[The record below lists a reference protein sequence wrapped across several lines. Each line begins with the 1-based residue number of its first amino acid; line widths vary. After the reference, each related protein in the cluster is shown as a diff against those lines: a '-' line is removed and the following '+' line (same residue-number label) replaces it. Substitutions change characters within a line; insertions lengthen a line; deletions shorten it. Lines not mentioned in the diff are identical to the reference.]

1 MDTQQRIENLLDQ
14 LEDPKC
20 TEADIARIEAKLRV
34 LRAQQ

>member
-1 MDTQQRIENLLDQ
+1 MDTEQRIDRLLDQ

-20 TEADIARIEAKLRV
+20 TEADIARIEAKLKV